1 MSGEGHDEG
10 WAEPGADGTI
20 GASGMEPVT
29 GPPPPA
35 LASVEVL
42 EYAILDESVGYS
54 GQSRAFVD
62 GRDIGRVPRLAVG
75 AAPEKGEALLFHCAE
90 DWSILAT
97 GRYASP
103 ALAKARAEQTYP
115 GVSHCWVSRG
125 LSTEQSVA
133 AAPGAEPSEF
143 TCSFCG
149 RRPDEVRNLIAQG
162 NSRICNLCVAEFTRR
177 ITDEPKDE

>member
-1 MSGEGHDEG
+1 M
-10 WAEPGADGTI
+10 A
-20 GASGMEPVT
+20 PVS

-35 LASVEVL
+35 LASAPVL
-42 EYAILDESVGYS
+42 EYAVLDESVGYS
-54 GQSRAFVD
+54 GRSRAFVD
-62 GRDIGRVPRLAVG
+62 GRDLARVPRLAVC
-75 AAPEKGEALLFHCAE
+75 AAPGTGEALLLHCAE

-115 GVSHCWVSRG
+115 GVSRCWVSRTR
-125 LSTEQSVA
+125 STEESLA
-133 AAPGAEPSEF
+133 AAGAEPREF

-149 RRPDEVRNLIAQG
+149 RGPDQVRNLIAQG

-177 ITDEPKDE
+177 IADGPDAE

>member
-10 WAEPGADGTI
+10 WAEPPADGTI
-20 GASGMEPVT
+20 SASLKEPVT

-35 LASVEVL
+35 LASAPVL
-42 EYAILDESVGYS
+42 EYAVLDESVGYS

-62 GRDIGRVPRLAVG
+62 GRDTERVSRLAVG
-75 AAPEKGEALLFHCAE
+75 AAPEKGEALLFHCTE
-90 DWSILAT
+90 DWRILAT

-115 GVSHCWVSRG
+115 GVSRCWVSRAG
-125 LSTEQSVA
+125 SREEW
-133 AAPGAEPSEF
+133 AAPPGAGPSEF
-143 TCSFCG
+143 NCSFCG
-149 RRPDEVRNLIAQG
+149 RGPDQVRNLIAHG
-162 NSRICNLCVAEFTRR
+162 DSRICNLCVAEFTRR